1 MMGERYVE
9 PQGSCT
15 ITNKST
21 GDISTIEFKARTGWT
36 PKPEDIRFVS
46 ASIRNAAGKE
56 IYRLEG
62 KYHENIK
69 LINVSTGF

>member
-21 GDISTIEFKARTGWT
+21 GDISFIEFKARTGWT
-36 PKPEDIRFVS
+36 PKAEDIRFVS
-46 ASIRNAAGKE
+46 ASIKNAAGTE

-62 KYHENIK
+62 KYNESIK
-69 LINVSTGF
+69 FINVSTD